1 MRLSRRD
8 KEFISVGV
16 SAAAGCKRC
25 FEVHVEEA
33 RVQGVAEDEIV
44 QAMNIALDVRE
55 RAQAIM
61 KRHGLGVLGRKLAK
75 LVTTR
80 TGEDEEGGG
89 VDAPRGTRI
98 DELTAVACALAV
110 NCETSFERHQD
121 SARTAGATD
130 EEIREAVAISR
141 FIKGKADSL
150 CCKRI

>member
-44 QAMNIALDVRE
+44 QAMNIALEVRE
-55 RAQAIM
+55 RAQTIM
-61 KRHGLGVLGRKLAK
+61 KKHGLSVLGRKLAK

-80 TGEDEEGGG
+80 TGEDEEGGE
-89 VDAPRGTRI
+89 VDAPPGTRI

>member
-16 SAAAGCKRC
+16 SVAAGCKRC

-61 KRHGLGVLGRKLAK
+61 KKHGLGVLGRKLAK

-80 TGEDEEGGG
+80 TGEDEEGGE
-89 VDAPRGTRI
+89 VDAPPGRRI

-130 EEIREAVAISR
+130 GEIREAVAISR

>member
-61 KRHGLGVLGRKLAK
+61 KKHGLGVLGRKLAK

-80 TGEDEEGGG
+80 TGEDEEGGE
-89 VDAPRGTRI
+89 VDAPPGTRI

-110 NCETSFERHQD
+110 NCETSFEWHQD

>member
-33 RVQGVAEDEIV
+33 RAQGVAEDEIV

-61 KRHGLGVLGRKLAK
+61 KKHGLGVLGRKLAK

-80 TGEDEEGGG
+80 TGEDEEGGE
-89 VDAPRGTRI
+89 VDAPPGTRI